1 MARARSARVRG
12 VGAVA
17 LGVAVALAGGSSVA
31 GVRRSGTWPPVA
43 RELVT
48 FSAQGL
54 PRAQAIRR
62 LADKAGW
69 SVVVQGATSG
79 TVDVQVTRQ
88 PAAKVLELILGDRDY
103 LARRDGD
110 LISIAPAAAAHGDDD
125 DPDEA
130 DATRD
135 DDAARGDDAAD
146 RDHAGAGA
154 SARGSAGAG
163 REPRPH
169 GKDRVVAGNSITI
182 GRDEVVGDLVVMGGS
197 AEVLGRVSGDVSVF
211 AGSLRVREGG
221 HVFGDVATFGG
232 SVELDQGARVDGDLS
247 VVGGSVDRHDKA
259 IVGGHSEGGGQPDDR
274 EGAAGGEDDEHSQ
287 PARRG
292 HTFTSAASA
301 VGGAITRTAL
311 LFAFGAVL
319 WALAGRRVERLQ
331 DEVAARPMRSFA
343 LGIVALIPAALALV
357 VLCVTVIGIPIALFA
372 ALASVFGA
380 YAGVCAALT
389 TAGAAL
395 VRHKTASPYVHL
407 ALGCAAYLILSS
419 IPFVG
424 HLVTAAV
431 TLIGFGAL
439 VATRGAGLIKL
450 RRGDPSGASANAG

>member
-1 MARARSARVRG
+1 MTRARSTRIRG
-12 VGAVA
+12 VAAAA
-17 LGVAVALAGGSSVA
+17 LGVAVALACGSTLA
-31 GVRRSGTWPPVA
+31 GVRRSGTWPPVEG
-43 RELVT
+43 ELVT

-54 PRAQAIRR
+54 SRPEAIRR

-69 SVVVQGATSG
+69 SVVLVQGATSG
-79 TVDVQVTRQ
+79 TVDVQVTKQ

-110 LISIAPAAAAHGDDD
+110 LISIAPVAAAHGED
-125 DPDEA
+125 DPD
-130 DATRD
+130 D
-135 DDAARGDDAAD
+135 DDAARADHAARGDDD
-146 RDHAGAGA
+146 AGSHRAGA
-154 SARGSAGAG
+154 SAPGSSGA
-163 REPRPH
+163 RSEPRPH
-169 GKDRVVAGNSITI
+169 GKDRVVAGHSVTI
-182 GRDEVVGDLVVMGGS
+182 GRDEIVGDLVVMGGS
-197 AEVLGRVSGDVSVF
+197 AEVLGQVSGDVAVF
-211 AGSLRVREGG
+211 AGSLRLREGG

-259 IVGGHSEGGGQPDDR
+259 IVGGHSEGGGEHDDR
-274 EGAAGGEDDEHSQ
+274 EGDSDGQDGEDGEHLQ

-292 HTFTSAASA
+292 HSFTSAAST

-372 ALASVFGA
+372 VLAGVFGA

-389 TAGAAL
+389 TVGAAL
-395 VRHKTASPYVHL
+395 VRHKTVSPYVHL
-407 ALGCAAYLILSS
+407 ALGCVAYLVLSS

-424 HLVTAAV
+424 SFVTAAV

-439 VATRGAGLIKL
+439 VATRGAGLIKF
-450 RRGDPSGASANAG
+450 RRADPSSAAH